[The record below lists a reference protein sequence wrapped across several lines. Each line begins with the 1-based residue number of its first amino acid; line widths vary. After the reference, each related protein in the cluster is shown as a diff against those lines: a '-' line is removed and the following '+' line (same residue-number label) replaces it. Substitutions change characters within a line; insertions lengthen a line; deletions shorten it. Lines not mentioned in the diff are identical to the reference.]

1 LLFNSY
7 AFILCFLPL
16 TLLVQASLNRKGWAP
31 QAKTGLVL
39 ASLLFYGL
47 WDWRALPVLLFSI
60 FFNHWAAVRIGAAGP
75 DDSPRRRL
83 LVLSVAVNLL
93 CLGFFKYA
101 DFLLANAG
109 SLAGTHLSP
118 LGIAA
123 PLGISFYTF
132 MQIAYLAD
140 VSRGSIR
147 PGSLT
152 DDALF
157 GSFFPYIASGPIVR
171 HDALTGQFG
180 GPLGLTVTG
189 ENLARGLFLFSLGLF
204 KKTALADNL
213 AITATG
219 GFDSA
224 ATLNF
229 LEAWITSLS
238 YTFQLYFDFSG
249 YTDMALGAALM
260 MGITLPANFLSPYKA
275 VSIRDFWRR
284 WHITLSTFLRDY
296 LYIPL
301 GGSRKGVARTYGNL
315 LVTFLLCGLWHG
327 AAWTYVFWGFLHG
340 AAMVVQRLWERTGIR
355 LSRALAWL
363 VTFNFLNVS
372 FVFFRARDWGDV
384 LKVLKGM
391 CGLNGFVVS
400 KNLAGIPGIQDLAAL
415 GIRFGQWHEHL
426 PKAPTYIYLLCLAL
440 IPLVL
445 LTRNSNELT
454 ERFAPTWRTAAAF
467 AFLMAWGLLS
477 LNRAS
482 VFLYFNF

>member
-1 LLFNSY
+1 MLFNSY
-7 AFILCFLPL
+7 AFILCFLPF
-16 TLLVQASLNRKGWAP
+16 TLLILASLNRKGWAS

-39 ASLLFYGL
+39 ASLVFYGF
-47 WDWRALPVLLFSI
+47 WDWRALPVLLFSV
-60 FFNHWAAVRIGAAGP
+60 FFNHWAAVRIGAAVPG
-75 DDSPRRRL
+75 SLPRRRF
-83 LVLSVAVNLL
+83 LVLGIAVNLL
-93 CLGFFKYA
+93 LLGFFKYA
-101 DFLLANAG
+101 DFFLSNAG
-109 SLAGTHLSP
+109 TLAGTNFAP

-132 MQIAYLAD
+132 MQVAYLVD
-140 VSRGSIR
+140 VSRDTSR

-171 HDALTGQFG
+171 HDALTSQFG
-180 GPLGLTVTG
+180 GSSGLHVTA

-213 AITATG
+213 AVTATG

-229 LEAWITSLS
+229 MEAWLTSLS

-249 YTDMALGAALM
+249 YTDMALGTALM
-260 MGITLPANFLSPYKA
+260 LGITLPANFLSPYKA
-275 VSIRDFWRR
+275 VSLRDFWRR

-301 GGSRKGVARTYGNL
+301 GGNRKGEARTYGNL

-327 AAWTYVFWGFLHG
+327 AAWTFVFWGFLHG
-340 AAMVVQRLWERTGIR
+340 MGMVVQRLWDGTGIR
-355 LSRALAWL
+355 MHRALAWF
-363 VTFNFLNVS
+363 VTFNFINVAW
-372 FVFFRARDWGDV
+372 VFFRAREWGDA
-384 LKVLKGM
+384 LKILKGM
-391 CGLNGFVVS
+391 CGLNGFVLS
-400 KNLAGIPGIQDLAAL
+400 KNLAEVPVVRELAGL
-415 GIRFGQWHEHL
+415 GVQFGQWHEHL
-426 PKAPTYIYLLCLAL
+426 PKAPTHLYLLCLAA

-445 LTRNSNELT
+445 LTRNSNELAD
-454 ERFAPTWRTAAAF
+454 RFTPNWKTATAF
-467 AFLMAWGLLS
+467 AFFAAWGLLS